1 MQGTVGPRVRRA
13 KPAWIAGGHE
23 NELSAEERTERS
35 RFWSH
40 VLRAR
45 VAATAVIP
53 AALIAL
59 PVFGPDRVALAL
71 LTVLIGAASN
81 LLLHRRI
88 RQRRPIPAAIAAA
101 DLLTAIAV
109 VAFVPTTYTVAI
121 VVVVSMTSLFVFW
134 FGRRTSAQ
142 LIAATGVAL
151 LVIGLW
157 RQPELW
163 AASWIAWL
171 ITSVFGTAILASVAE
186 ITVQSRNRYDD
197 LVNGIDAVVWEGS
210 GERGDP
216 DYVSA
221 RVTDL
226 LGFTPAEFASISF
239 VASHVHP
246 DDIERLVDSRRRIA
260 DGHDVEVHYRI
271 RDARARTRHLHERVT
286 VAVDGEGRT
295 VRRRGV
301 VMDETARSEAEN
313 SVRAF
318 ADFIEGLPTALAI
331 LRLEDLDDPGSLRI
345 VTGNSASAEL
355 VGLRPEEARGQLL
368 SELLPDTAD
377 QLDQLADVAR
387 DGVELEC
394 PNLRVGSLEEV
405 YALRALPLPDG
416 CIGISLED
424 VTKPALAAETLRH
437 QALHDNLTGL
447 PNRARFNERLAAAL
461 ERSAQ
466 SDSTRQTS
474 LIMID
479 LNQFKEVN
487 DTLGH
492 EYGDRLLTDLAR
504 RLSRN
509 LRGCD
514 TIARLGGDE
523 FAVLLD
529 GPDARDAA
537 DEVAQR
543 VLELSSDP
551 FQIDE
556 YRLQIGASVGIAVFP
571 DHAEDAAT
579 LMRHADGAMYHAKE
593 SGGGIVRYSSGHD
606 LASNSKLELLAE
618 LRTAVQSDEMV
629 VHYQPRIDLTSDETV
644 GVEALV
650 RWHHPERGLLP
661 PGEFI
666 ELAEVSGTIQPLTRL
681 VTERATADLHH
692 LGGEVELSV
701 NINLS
706 GRNLHD
712 PMLVTWVTDLLERTG
727 FPPRSLCFELTETQL
742 TADPAQ
748 ALETLHRLRV
758 LGVRLSVDD
767 FGTGYSSLAYLR
779 ELPIDE
785 VKIDPSFVADLVDGD
800 STLVRSVI
808 ELGHNLGLH
817 VVAEGVE
824 SPAALEA
831 LRALGCDSAQGF
843 HVAMPM
849 SLPDLVEFLADSRVT
864 SAGAGPET

>member
-1 MQGTVGPRVRRA
+1 MQATVGRRVRRA
-13 KPAWIAGGHE
+13 RPAWVAGGQE
-23 NELSAEERTERS
+23 EALSKDELAARTS
-35 RFWSH
+35 FWRR

-45 VAATAVIP
+45 LAATVVIP
-53 AALIAL
+53 LALVAL
-59 PVFGPDRVALAL
+59 PVFGPDRIALAL
-71 LTVLIGAASN
+71 LTALVGAASN

-88 RQRRPIPAAIAAA
+88 CEGRPIPAAIAAA

-109 VAFVPTTYTVAI
+109 VALVPMTYTVAI

-134 FGRRTSAQ
+134 FGVRTAAQ

-151 LVIGLW
+151 LAVGLW

-163 AASWIAWL
+163 VASWIAWL
-171 ITSVFGTAILASVAE
+171 ITSVFGTAILASVADV
-186 ITVQSRNRYDD
+186 TVQSRNRYDD
-197 LVNGIDAVVWEGS
+197 LVNGIDAVVWEGH

-216 DYVSA
+216 DYVSD
-221 RVTDL
+221 RVVDL
-226 LGFTPAEFASISF
+226 LGFTPAEFGSISF

-246 DDIERLVDSRRRIA
+246 DDIEQLVDSRRRIA
-260 DGHDVEVHYRI
+260 QGHDVEVHYRI

-286 VAVDGEGRT
+286 VAVDGDGRT
-295 VRRRGV
+295 RRRRGV

-331 LRLEDLDDPGSLRI
+331 LRLDDLDDPATLRI
-345 VTGNSASAEL
+345 VIGNPASARL
-355 VGLRPEEARGQLL
+355 VGLPQADATGRLL
-368 SELLPDTAD
+368 GELLPDDAD
-377 QLDQLADVAR
+377 FLTRLAEVAR
-387 DGVELEC
+387 DGVPLER
-394 PNLRVGSLEEV
+394 PFLRVGEQEV
-405 YALRALPLPDG
+405 YALRALPLPDQ

-424 VTKPALAAETLRH
+424 VTKPARAAETLRH
-437 QALHDNLTGL
+437 QAMHDNLTGL

-461 ERSAQ
+461 DRSAAPGSAQ
-466 SDSTRQTS
+466 QTS

-492 EYGDRLLTDLAR
+492 EYGDRLLTELAR

-523 FAVLLD
+523 FAVLLN

-543 VLELSSDP
+543 VLELSSAP

-556 YRLQIGASVGIAVFP
+556 YRLQIGASIGIAVFP

-681 VTERATADLHH
+681 VTERATSDLHH
-692 LGGEVELSV
+692 LGGEAELSL

-712 PMLVTWVTDLLERTG
+712 PLLVTWVTELLERTG

-785 VKIDPSFVADLVDGD
+785 VKIDPSFVADLVAGD

-824 SPAALEA
+824 SPAALEL
-831 LRALGCDSAQGF
+831 LRELGCDSAQGF

-849 SLPDLVEFLADSRVT
+849 ALPDLVDFLDAGRVAR
-864 SAGAGPET
+864 AGATPEG